1 MQNRC
6 RKRWV
11 NLMISSIFVS
21 FCGHTKTHFGSSQPW
36 VCFFHH
42 QSLKSPSD
50 LPYHRTPAEGPTWPC
65 GLPCSSAA
73 SAASST
79 LQCCTFYS
87 VFPVSKEGT
96 EEGAKRR
103 KHRGRAYTVLV
114 LNMYFISK
122 CMFFS
127 VFTSFH
133 FLTHFRSYVGTLNVL
148 FVMNMFIAVTAWSFV
163 TYVSTLDCVSFLS
176 MYNKNLDSFCTHF
189 VSRHSQK
196 TRHHWE
202 MRQLTY
208 RIHSNLIARLFSRWW
223 RCFWGTDN
231 PWNRIVCNES
241 HRGRRAPKLQS
252 LMNRNQRMET
262 DTLQTRTDTE
272 HIHWTPCSH
281 LFDFLVVFIAFLRF
295 LLLRCCFLW
304 CPLQDVEGKTVY
316 ALLFVQ
322 HTIHTSLRNQTVK

>member
-1 MQNRC
+1 MDTQ
-6 RKRWV
+6 KHILAV
-11 NLMISSIFVS
+11 LSHEFV
-21 FCGHTKTHFGSSQPW
+21 
-36 VCFFHH
+36 FFHH

-79 LQCCTFYS
+79 LRCCTFYS
-87 VFPVSKEGT
+87 VFLVSKEGT

-103 KHRGRAYTVLV
+103 KHRGRVYTVLV

-122 CMFFS
+122 CMFFFGFH
-127 VFTSFH
+127 VFH

-148 FVMNMFIAVTAWSFV
+148 FVMKMFIAVTAWSFV

-189 VSRHSQK
+189 VSRHAQK

-208 RIHSNLIARLFSRWW
+208 RIH
-223 RCFWGTDN
+223 
-231 PWNRIVCNES
+231 
-241 HRGRRAPKLQS
+241 
-252 LMNRNQRMET
+252 
-262 DTLQTRTDTE
+262 
-272 HIHWTPCSH
+272 
-281 LFDFLVVFIAFLRF
+281 
-295 LLLRCCFLW
+295 
-304 CPLQDVEGKTVY
+304 
-316 ALLFVQ
+316 
-322 HTIHTSLRNQTVK
+322 